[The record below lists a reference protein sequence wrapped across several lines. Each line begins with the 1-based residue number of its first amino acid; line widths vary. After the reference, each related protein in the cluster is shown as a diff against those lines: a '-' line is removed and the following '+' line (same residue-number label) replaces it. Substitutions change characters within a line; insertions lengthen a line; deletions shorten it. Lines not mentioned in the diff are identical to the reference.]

1 MVPPSS
7 SPSPDRWR
15 AVLQRRV
22 LVTAS
27 LMLLW
32 GIGIEGRLI
41 HLQVFR
47 YTDLIERAERQRSR
61 SITAHPKRGE
71 ILDREG
77 RVLAYSVDADAVVSV
92 PSQVTDPVGTTRQL
106 CDVLECDAAQRDLIQ
121 TRLGQDRQ
129 FAYVQRRVSVDAARR
144 VRDLGLEGIGLVTES
159 RRFYPNKELAAH
171 VLGFVG
177 TDNEGLHGLEAS
189 HDEQVRGRPGRVL
202 VQTDARNRAFSRV
215 ESPPTAGVSLELT
228 IDKFIQY
235 IAERELRAAV
245 LEHDAAGGSVIVMDP
260 ATGEILALAN
270 EPTFNP
276 NSFSLSTADSRR
288 NRATQDVYEPGST
301 FKIVTASAALEEDA
315 FAPSEMIDVS
325 PGVIRFGSQRIADMR
340 NYGELSFA
348 DVIVKSS
355 NVGASKI
362 GVTLGPERIGR
373 YVARFGFGQIASR
386 DFAGQSR
393 GIVHDWSRLPD
404 SALASVSIGYSIS
417 VSPLQMAAAMS
428 AVANGGELIEPRL
441 VRAQISGNQRLEVAP
456 HVVRRVISPETA
468 STLTRMLEDVVSRGT
483 ATSAQ
488 VEGYTAAGKTGTAEK
503 IIRGKYAPKGHNVA
517 SFVGFV
523 PSTRP
528 ALTILVVIDD
538 VVKFGGSVAG
548 PPFQRIAEASLRHL
562 GVPPN
567 VDALPPILVA
577 SHSEAAA
584 GPRVRPVS
592 TRVPTPA
599 TAAPAAT
606 SDGSR
611 MPDLRGL
618 SNRAAI
624 AIASQAGLT
633 TESSGRGFVFAQ
645 TPEPGAPVSAG
656 QPVTLRLDRSAALV
670 EQGAP

>member
-15 AVLQRRV
+15 EVLRRRV

-32 GIGIEGRLI
+32 GIGIEARLI

-47 YTDLIERAERQRSR
+47 HADLVDRAERQRSR
-61 SITAHPKRGE
+61 SIATHPKRGE

-77 RVLAYSVDADAVVSV
+77 RVLAYSVDADTVVSV
-92 PSQVTDPVGTTRQL
+92 PSEVDDPVGTTRQL
-106 CDVLECDAAQRDLIQ
+106 CDVLECDAAQRDRIQ
-121 TRLGQDRQ
+121 TRLGQDRP
-129 FAYVQRRVSVDAARR
+129 FAYIQRRVSVDAARR
-144 VRDLGLEGIGLVTES
+144 IRDLELEGIGFLTES

-177 TDNEGLHGLEAS
+177 IDNQGLHGLEAS

-260 ATGEILALAN
+260 STGEILALAN

-276 NSFSLSTADSRR
+276 NSFSLSTPDSRR
-288 NRATQDVYEPGST
+288 NRATQDIYEPGST
-301 FKIVTASAALEEDA
+301 FKIVTASAALEEGV

-325 PGVIRFGSQRIADMR
+325 PGVIRFGSHRISDMR

-362 GVTLGPERIGR
+362 GVTLGPERVGR
-373 YVARFGFGQIASR
+373 YVARFGFGQLASR

-393 GIVHDWSRLPD
+393 GIVYDWSQLPD
-404 SALASVSIGYSIS
+404 SELASVAIGYNIS
-417 VSPLQMAAAMS
+417 VTPLQMAAAMS

-456 HVVRRVISPETA
+456 HVIRRVISPDTA

-483 ATSAQ
+483 ARNAQ

-503 IIRGKYAPKGHNVA
+503 IIGGQYAATGHNVA

-538 VVKFGGSVAG
+538 VVKFGGAVAG

-577 SHSEAAA
+577 SDEGS

-592 TRVPTPA
+592 MLVPTPVS
-599 TAAPAAT
+599 AAPAPAP
-606 SDGSR
+606 DGSR

-618 SNRAAI
+618 SVRSAI
-624 AIASQAGLT
+624 WIATQAGLT
-633 TESSGRGFVFAQ
+633 TATSGRGFVTTQ
-645 TPEPGAPVSAG
+645 TPQPGDPVSAG
-656 QPVTLRLDRSAALV
+656 QQVTLRLDRASALAAQV
-670 EQGAP
+670 ER